1 MSCGNLHKHMLQNA
15 VNSLLDI
22 FTTIKSNPRAVN
34 DDQMECMQFG
44 ICSFVSKPLKKF
56 LIFIT
61 NQEKNMKI
69 QTSFTVLPKYFN
81 DFHNYFNNAD
91 EKLVSYT
98 YIPVSYTHLTLP
110 TILLV

>member
-1 MSCGNLHKHMLQNA
+1 MTKWNACNLA
-15 VNSLLDI
+15 SVLL
-22 FTTIKSNPRAVN
+22 FQSH
-34 DDQMECMQFG
+34 Q
-44 ICSFVSKPLKKF
+44 KKF

-81 DFHNYFNNAD
+81 DFHNYFNNVD

-98 YIPVSYTHLTLP
+98 YIPEYLRKNTEKNSEALIKTYWEKECLSHP
-110 TILLV
+110 TNQHCLVYCD